1 MRVLQAMAGAPRG
14 GAEAF
19 FERLVSALS
28 RAGLAQ
34 RVLIRRNAPRAER
47 LRQAGVDPVEL
58 AFGGVLDFS
67 TRRAFRRE
75 VRRFQP
81 DIVLTWMSRATRFCP
96 RNGFV
101 HVARLGGYYNVKH
114 YRHCDHLIG
123 NTQDIVSYLVD
134 NGWPADRAHY
144 LPNFV
149 DATRMTAA
157 PRAMFTTPERVPLA
171 LALGRLHENK
181 AFDVLIAALH
191 DLPQLWL
198 WIAGD
203 GPKKAALQS
212 QAASLGVAE
221 RVRFV
226 GWREDVPALLAAA
239 DVLVCPSR
247 HEPLGNV
254 VIEGWA
260 HRRPVVA
267 AASAGPRSLIRD
279 GESGIIVP
287 VDDAPALAAALAR
300 VLADDGL
307 RARLIEGGRQAYKTD
322 FTEAAVVKRY
332 LDFFAQVAR

>member
-14 GAEAF
+14 GAEVF
-19 FERLVSALS
+19 FERLVPALS

-34 RVLIRRNAPRAER
+34 HVLIRRNAPRAAR

-67 TRRAFRRE
+67 TGRAFRRE

-101 HVARLGGYYNVKH
+101 HVARLGGYYKVKY

-123 NTQDIVSYLVD
+123 NTQDIVTYLVD

-149 DATRMTAA
+149 DAARMTAV
-157 PRAMFTTPERVPLA
+157 PRAMFTTPDHVPLA

-181 AFDVLIAALH
+181 AFDVLIAALR
-191 DLPQLWL
+191 DLPRLWL
-198 WIAGD
+198 WIAGE

-212 QAASLGVAE
+212 QAEAAGVAE

-226 GWREDVPALLAAA
+226 GWRDDVPALLAAA

-287 VDDAPALAAALAR
+287 VDDASALAAALSR

-307 RARLIEGGRQAYKTD
+307 RARLIDGGIQAYDAD

-332 LDFFAQVAR
+332 LDFFAEVAR

>member
-1 MRVLQAMAGAPRG
+1 MRVLQAMAGAPHG

-28 RAGLAQ
+28 RAGLVQ
-34 RVLIRRNAPRAER
+34 HVLIRRNAPRAER

-58 AFGGVLDFS
+58 GFGSVLDFS
-67 TRRAFRRE
+67 TRRAFQRE

-101 HVARLGGYYNVKH
+101 HVARLGGYYDVKH
-114 YRHCDHLIG
+114 YRHCGHLIG
-123 NTQDIVSYLVD
+123 NTRDIVKYLVES
-134 NGWPADRAHY
+134 GWPVGRAHY

-149 DATRMTAA
+149 DATRMAA
-157 PRAMFTTPERVPLA
+157 VPRATFATPEHVPLA

-181 AFDVLIAALH
+181 ALDILIAALR

-203 GPKKAALQS
+203 GPEKAALQS
-212 QAASLGVAE
+212 QAASSGVAE

-260 HRRPVVA
+260 HRCPVVA
-267 AASAGPRSLIRD
+267 AASAGPLSLIRD
-279 GESGIIVP
+279 GESGIVVP

-300 VLADDGL
+300 VLADGGL
-307 RARLIEGGRQAYKTD
+307 KARLVDGGRQAYETD